1 MINFVRIYITNILLF
16 LNYIL
21 FQTIMGLEATR
32 TEIHPQITADV
43 KNLLMTRIGL
53 DPLMS
58 AEFGCQVYLQVAT
71 SGMGLHPLIGG
82 DRNIKNGFTPFDML

>member
-1 MINFVRIYITNILLF
+1 
-16 LNYIL
+16 
-21 FQTIMGLEATR
+21 
-32 TEIHPQITADV
+32 
-43 KNLLMTRIGL
+43 MTWIGL

-82 DRNIKNGFTPFDML
+82 DRNIKNGFKPFDML